1 MRPFYT
7 PNKYIQGLIPKLPLS
22 EIAVVAIL
30 VPRVSCFKGRAE
42 ESPCERGLVVTSF
55 FFFFSGFPHD
65 IKTGALISAD
75 LLFLAISTTLVPG
88 YLINSQYFSKAI

>member
-1 MRPFYT
+1 M
-7 PNKYIQGLIPKLPLS
+7 
-22 EIAVVAIL
+22 
-30 VPRVSCFKGRAE
+30 VSPVSYFQFHKDFQ
-42 ESPCERGLVVTSF
+42 P
-55 FFFFSGFPHD
+55 GFPHD